1 MSTSGRLTASA
12 TVLGQLRHAI
22 STGALLP
29 GQQLVQESLAESFG
43 VSRVPLRE
51 ALQVLEGEG
60 QVVHEAHRGYFVA
73 ELSID
78 DLVEVYRLRALL
90 EGEAARAALPLLTED
105 DITLLAHILEG
116 VDRAADIGDVGTMT
130 QANRQF
136 HFALIDA
143 AQMPRLSRIVSSLWD
158 ATDVYRTV
166 YYGAEAHRARVAHEH
181 AAILAAIRRRDA
193 DALVAE
199 LDAHREHAVIG
210 IGELSAHL
218 STQPSG

>member
-73 ELSID
+73 
-78 DLVEVYRLRALL
+78 
-90 EGEAARAALPLLTED
+90 LLTED
-105 DITLLAHILEG
+105 DVTLLAHILEG

-158 ATDVYRTV
+158 ATDVYRAV

-181 AAILAAIRRRDA
+181 AAILAANRRRDA